1 MQSEYFKHFDENE
14 IFDWHLK
21 ILAERAA
28 AVKAGTAQIDDWEV
42 AKMKIHERLNIVIT
56 NAYVG

>member
-1 MQSEYFKHFDENE
+1 MQSEYFSHGDENE

-28 AVKAGTAQIDDWEV
+28 AVKDGTTQIDDWEV
-42 AKMKIHERLNIVIT
+42 AKVKIRESLKT
-56 NAYVG
+56 KGA